1 MREIKFRAWD
11 KSKKRFFQNRDED
24 VSWHIPTIAGIN
36 NMIPKY
42 ATITFFDTAQNF
54 IYSQYTGLKD
64 KKGVEIYEGDIV
76 NHKIQGNREVIY
88 PMSDT
93 FACYGLRNSNGHVGT
108 LQDSKALYTI
118 VGNIYENK
126 ELLNG

>member
-11 KSKKRFFQNRDED
+11 KSKKRFFQSRDED
-24 VSWHIPTIAGIN
+24 VSWHIPTVAGIN

-54 IYSQYTGLKD
+54 IYSQYTGLHD
-64 KKGVEIYEGDIV
+64 ENGVEVYEGDI
-76 NHKIQGNREVIY
+76 IQGVMNYSKSKFKSNVFYNDGAFRVDTGSLICNATFEVI
-88 PMSDT
+88 
-93 FACYGLRNSNGHVGT
+93 
-108 LQDSKALYTI
+108 
-118 VGNIYENK
+118 GNIYENK